1 MTRWRIIGILLLCLV
16 LASSTA
22 CNPFEGDKEE
32 ASQQLVEVVRG
43 DLLVSVSGSGN
54 IEVANEVNLAF
65 GVGGRIDKIYVEEGD
80 SVGEGSVLAKL
91 DTDALELA
99 LTQAQVA
106 HSQAELA
113 LTQAEVAVEAAE
125 YNLDKA
131 ENPFSKKE
139 IRDAEDDVD
148 DAEDELDYAKKLLRQ
163 AHQDNDDEAIREWEV
178 EVYHAQLNLAMA
190 EDKLDDMLSA
200 ADEDEI
206 ALMES
211 QVEAAKQS
219 LDQAQESLGL
229 TQQSLEQ
236 AQKELNKATLT
247 APFDGVVASVDADE
261 GDTVSTITP
270 TIHLIDI
277 TSLELKVEVDEIDI
291 PDVEPGQRAII
302 DVDALPDLPLEG
314 VVTFISSLAKE
325 EAGVV
330 VYEVTIGFDVS
341 PDSRVKVGM
350 SATADIVTA
359 ERSNVLLVPNRA
371 IKQDSLGNPIV
382 EVMVGE
388 QIEERPV
395 VIGISDGFD
404 TEIVDGLNEGEVVV
418 ERRGG

>member
-1 MTRWRIIGILLLCLV
+1 MTRWRIIGILLLCLI
-16 LASSTA
+16 LAGSVA
-22 CNPFEGDKEE
+22 CNPFGGEEE

-43 DLLVSVSGSGN
+43 DLIISVSGSGN
-54 IEVANEVNLAF
+54 IEVSNEVNLAF
-65 GVGGRIDKIYVEEGD
+65 GVGGRIDKVYVEEGD

-106 HSQAELA
+106 HGQAQLA
-113 LTQAEVAVEAAE
+113 LTQAEVAVETAE

-148 DAEDELDYAKKLLRQ
+148 DAEDELYYTKKMLRQ
-163 AHQDNDDEAIREWEV
+163 AHQDNDEEAIREWEV

-206 ALMES
+206 ALRES

-261 GDTVSTITP
+261 GDTVSTITRI
-270 TIHLIDI
+270 IHLIDI
-277 TSLELKVEVDEIDI
+277 TSMELKVEVDEIDI
-291 PDVEPGQRAII
+291 PDVEPSQRAII

-330 VYEVTIGFDVS
+330 VYEVTISFDVR

-371 IKQDSLGNPIV
+371 IRQDSLGNPIV
-382 EVMVGE
+382 EVMVGKE
-388 QIEERPV
+388 AQERPV

-418 ERRGG
+418 ERRGR

>member
-1 MTRWRIIGILLLCLV
+1 MVKSWRIVAVLLLCLV

-43 DLLVSVSGSGN
+43 DLMVSVSGSGN

-65 GVGGRIDKIYVEEGD
+65 GVGGRIATIYVEEGD

-91 DTDALELA
+91 DTDALEL
-99 LTQAQVA
+99 
-106 HSQAELA
+106 
-113 LTQAEVAVEAAE
+113 AAE